1 MMMTSAT
8 TTPMSIKLDARTRER
23 LAELAGAKKRTA
35 HAIAREAIEDY
46 VAREEAKERFNQDAL
61 QAWQNFQETGVYIA
75 GDDVLAWVESWG
87 SDQELAPP
95 KCHV

>member
-1 MMMTSAT
+1 MTSAT